1 LLDDFEGF
9 ENPVPEVT
17 KNIVEIARQ
26 LKLEVEPEDVAE
38 LVESHSQPLI
48 NEDLLALEEN
58 REYEDMSEEVS
69 IPEPEGLTTK
79 IISEAICHFE
89 MAWLF

>member
-26 LKLEVEPEDVAE
+26 LELEVEPEDVAE
-38 LVESHSQPLI
+38 LMESHSQQ
-48 NEDLLALEEN
+48 
-58 REYEDMSEEVS
+58 
-69 IPEPEGLTTK
+69 
-79 IISEAICHFE
+79 
-89 MAWLF
+89 